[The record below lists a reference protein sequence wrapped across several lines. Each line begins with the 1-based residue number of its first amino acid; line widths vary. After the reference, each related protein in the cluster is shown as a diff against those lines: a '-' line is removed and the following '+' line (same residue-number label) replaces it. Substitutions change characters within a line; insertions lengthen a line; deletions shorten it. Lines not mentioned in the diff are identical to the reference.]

1 MDGGVNIMNEKNPEE
16 LYKERMER
24 VMTTIGLKEPDRVPI
39 TPMSMFYAPTQKGYT
54 KKEAMYEPQ
63 KLAQASFEVFS
74 KTNWDMVPPLLG
86 VFPAGV
92 FDGLGV
98 QFFKWPGAADEK
110 QRLGDD
116 VHFQYVEGEYMKADE
131 YDEFFLDPTGFV
143 IRKIIPR
150 HHKNL
155 QGFSMFPNLISLVS
169 GYGVILNIPLFFG
182 TPPNQEMMKS
192 IGQAAVKL
200 FEYVGANNKYV
211 EDMKNIGYPVG
222 FSNFVQAPYDVV
234 SEFLRGMKGGMLDMY
249 RRPEKLKKLLEMLVP
264 SSIQATLIAQQMA
277 PDNPIVFI
285 PLHRGADGFMSRE
298 QFEEF
303 YFPSLAAIMEA
314 LIQNNLIPCPFWEGS
329 YNERLDFLG
338 EFAQK
343 HKGKMIY
350 WFDRTDI
357 IHAKEVFGDYVTI
370 RGNVPASMLA
380 TGTPQQID
388 EYVKKII
395 EGCAEGGGFIV
406 DGGVSG
412 IPDEAKPECV
422 KAMTDAVFK
431 YGEYRK

>member
-1 MDGGVNIMNEKNPEE
+1 MNGKNPEE

-24 VMTTIGLKEPDRVPI
+24 VMTTISLKEPDRVPI
-39 TPMSMFYAPTQKGYT
+39 TPMSMFYAPVQKGYT

-74 KTNWDMVPPLLG
+74 ETNWDMVPPLLG

-92 FDGLGV
+92 LDGLGIK
-98 QFFKWPGAADEK
+98 FFKWPGAADEK
-110 QRLGDD
+110 QRLRDD

-131 YDEFFLDPTGFV
+131 YDELFLDPTGFV
-143 IRKIIPR
+143 LRKLFPR

-155 QGFSMFPNLISLVS
+155 QGFSMFPNLVQLAS
-169 GYGVILNIPLFFG
+169 GYGVFLNLPLFFA
-182 TPPNQEMMKS
+182 TPPNQEMMKA
-192 IGQAAVKL
+192 IGQAAAKL
-200 FEYVGANNKYV
+200 MEYVGASNKYN
-211 EDMKNIGYPVG
+211 EDMKNVGYPVG
-222 FSNFVQAPYDVV
+222 FLNFVQAPYDVI
-234 SEFLRGMKGGMLDMY
+234 SEFLRGMRGAMLDMY
-249 RRPEKLKKLLEMLVP
+249 RRPEKLKRLLELMVP
-264 SSIQATLIAQQMA
+264 STIQATIIAAQMA

-303 YFPSLAAIMEA
+303 YFPTLATIMEA
-314 LIQNNLIPCPFWEGS
+314 LIQNNLIPCPFWEGG
-329 YNERLDFLG
+329 YNERLDYLE
-338 EFAQK
+338 EFAKK

-431 YGEYRK
+431 YGVYRK